1 MTLELPTH
9 VAASLGLNPT
19 VELEQLHEAIRL
31 RGPGVGP
38 LFSADGG
45 TYFVGIAQTPETV
58 EIEIGEPL
66 YPLAQW
72 HYREVNFDA
81 NRCARVVEVP
91 SSVVADLPPPEAE
104 RLLLRAWMKSAR
116 VCTDS
121 GQPRRNI
128 AVIEWQPGVS
138 EPVKEYVR
146 GLVALRPTTPCGHG
160 GCVWKTASVV
170 DFRSGTRA
178 FSHGEAT
185 LLRRLFVEACREDV
199 ARWRFLS
206 FYRILEHGY
215 LESVLSGLMT
225 RFYSEPKDALDSAQG
240 ALKSEVE
247 QLVRLVESHNLQAY
261 FEEIWNINE
270 WLIGKLN
277 QFAILVKREADKKGY
292 GDLYKRGVAIC
303 YQVRCAIVHAGYAV
317 VFDRSPGAEEALSLH
332 LPELERAVV
341 HFLGI
346 EAA

>member
-1 MTLELPTH
+1 MIELPMH
-9 VAASLGLNPT
+9 VAASLGLSSA
-19 VELEQLHEAIRL
+19 VELEQLREAIRL
-31 RGPGVGP
+31 RAPGAGP
-38 LFSADGG
+38 LFSSDGG
-45 TYFVGIAQTPETV
+45 KYFVSIVETPETV

-66 YPLAQW
+66 YPRAQW
-72 HYREVNFDA
+72 HYREVNLDA

-91 SSVVADLPPPEAE
+91 SGEVADLPPVEAE
-104 RLLLRAWMKSAR
+104 RLLLRAWMVSAR

-121 GQPRRNI
+121 GQLRRNI
-128 AVIEWQPGVS
+128 VVIEWQPGLS
-138 EPVKEYVR
+138 EAIKEYVR
-146 GLVALRPTTPCGHG
+146 GLVAVRPTTPRGHG
-160 GCVWKTASVV
+160 GCVWKTATIV

-178 FSHGEAT
+178 FSHKEAT
-185 LLRRLFVEACREDV
+185 LLRRLFVEACTEDV

-215 LESVLSGLMT
+215 LESVLSGLTT

-240 ALKSEVE
+240 AIKSEVE

-261 FEEIWNINE
+261 FEEIWKINE
-270 WLIGKLN
+270 WLIGNLN
-277 QFAILVKREADKKGY
+277 QFAILVKREADKKQY
-292 GDLYKRGVAIC
+292 ADLYKRGVAIC

-346 EAA
+346 ETV